1 MICGRWLAMLSDWTP
16 SCCLTCSACSLA
28 LSCARFA
35 STRAPRPC
43 VTASVRDLVNVVRK
57 FRSAAAAPSVPSA
70 VPTTRPCASIV
81 VSRARAAAV
90 VATPVDSVAETP
102 DRVEALLRVSWP
114 PEMVEVTETLIEL
127 AESRLRPL
135 YTELLM
141 KVFSWP
147 IMAAKSF
154 DRIDCWL
161 LVFDGFEASTALA
174 LIWAS
179 RFDTEVAPAIA
190 VWMMPVPDERLCCT
204 ASKALRS
211 ERMPWAIEKS
221 EALSCGPVTFRPV
234 EMRFCVVVN
243 DDWVMSRFDSATIAP
258 TLVLTEVIA
267 QLLF

>member
-174 LIWAS
+174 LIWAG
-179 RFDTEVAPAIA
+179 RVDTEVA
-190 VWMMPVPDERLCCT
+190 
-204 ASKALRS
+204 
-211 ERMPWAIEKS
+211 WAIEKS
-221 EALSCGPVTFRPV
+221 EALSCGRVTFRPV